1 MPWNK
6 MIASISIVFSLL
18 YSYAFSGA
26 QGTGYLE
33 AGLFTNYTNSTRK
46 NDFIVEAIS
55 PVWNKNFYLTDSLQ
69 TGSLFQVPEH
79 KWQTSQGTF
88 YKYGWGHC
96 SSHMA
101 SNSLIWDTLGYALYK
116 ISCTYYYQTFTVI
129 NYFYLDWRDDRFP
142 GVFYSSNDFEINFN
156 DTTLE
161 DRFS

>member
-101 SNSLIWDTLGYALYK
+101 SNSIIWDTLG
-116 ISCTYYYQTFTVI
+116 
-129 NYFYLDWRDDRFP
+129 
-142 GVFYSSNDFEINFN
+142 
-156 DTTLE
+156 
-161 DRFS
+161 